1 MEETS
6 IKRFIKVVSI
16 ILYSLALIFSVLI
29 GFGGESFWIFLISL
43 VITWLILDI
52 INVSAS
58 YIASGNNSINKSWL
72 LRGYLMLF
80 DNDTYNNLVSN
91 ENEEKVVKA
100 YESVISKMMPE
111 LLKIIS
117 KEKLIAIL
125 KFSTAVDEQKE
136 NSSIKLN
143 DLYDRTGK
151 DEKFFES
158 EESWN
163 LDLETLKLQSE
174 LKRDF
179 GQANLFYN
187 LTAPLTADF
196 VTISQ
201 KLEKGKIGLDDAF
214 TQLHKNSDKRYK
226 HFLKTIVPFSFWVAT
241 SNEILKIK
249 ESGKDMKNTKIETE
263 SLKKEANKYLEE
275 QLSYAQG
282 LVI

>member
-6 IKRFIKVVSI
+6 IKRFIKVVFI
-16 ILYSLALIFSVLI
+16 ILYSLALIFSVLV
-29 GFGGESFWIFLISL
+29 GFGGESFWAFLISL
-43 VITWLILDI
+43 VVTWLILDI
-52 INVSAS
+52 VNVSAS

-100 YESVISKMMPE
+100 YENVISKMMPE

-143 DLYDRTGK
+143 DLYNRIGQ
-151 DEKFFES
+151 DEKFFET

-226 HFLKTIVPFSFWVAT
+226 EFLKTIVPFSFWVAT
-241 SNEILKIK
+241 SNEILKVK
-249 ESGKDMKNTKIETE
+249 ESGKDMKNTKIETD